1 MAKITSVTQHAEAA
15 RLGPHDLARILVA
28 GLGPTLVAA
37 MTGSKD
43 RKLPSKWARPDGPE
57 PGDDFQRRLQFG
69 HRAWTALVLN
79 ENEHVARAWFIGG
92 NPLLGEATPIT
103 AIREDRGADVMRA
116 VDAFLAGYQ
125 DV

>member
-1 MAKITSVTQHAEAA
+1 
-15 RLGPHDLARILVA
+15 
-28 GLGPTLVAA
+28 

-43 RKLPSKWARPDGPE
+43 RKLPSKWAHPDGPE
-57 PGDDFQRRLQFG
+57 PGPDFYRRLQFG
-69 HRAWTALVLN
+69 HRAWSALVLN

-92 NPLLGEATPIT
+92 NPLLGETTPLT

-116 VDAFLAGYQ
+116 VDSFLAGYQ

>member
-1 MAKITSVTQHAEAA
+1 MD
-15 RLGPHDLARILVA
+15 PHDIARVLVA

-43 RKLPSKWARPDGPE
+43 RKLPAKWAKADGPSPRPE
-57 PGDDFQRRLQFG
+57 FLNRLQFG
-69 HRAWTALVLN
+69 HRAWSTLVQN

-92 NPLLGEATPIT
+92 NPLLGEATPLT
-103 AIREDRGADVMRA
+103 AIREDRSAEVMRA
-116 VDAFLAGYQ
+116 VDAFLNNYQ